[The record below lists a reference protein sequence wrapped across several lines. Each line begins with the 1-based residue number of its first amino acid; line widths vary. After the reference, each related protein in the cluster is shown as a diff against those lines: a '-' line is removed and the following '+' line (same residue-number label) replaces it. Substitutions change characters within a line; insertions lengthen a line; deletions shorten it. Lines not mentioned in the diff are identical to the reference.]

1 MCFLA
6 SASLVCD
13 RVSSDTGD
21 KQLARVKGVV
31 GYQESATSAF
41 KPIFGRLDLPD
52 DAYAITKPNGSAVLR
67 LKDSSEIDIGENTK
81 VQVGAFNPAAS
92 GNQNTIVLNGG
103 ALHFNIRHPQGGQ
116 SNYKFVTAT
125 SQIAVRGTEGFLIA
139 GANGTQVV
147 CVSCAAGDVS
157 VQVGQQTVSIV
168 TNQTLTVLGSNPL
181 TATTSITANPT
192 VNNPAINQ
200 FNGNQNPFNPNP
212 TGQGLDPTN
221 SFSGAGTGAAS
232 AGTGGLV
239 TTVGAAAAAGGVVA
253 ATTKSSGT
261 NPSPAPS
268 ATPTPAPPATPTP
281 APPATPTPAPPATP
295 TPAPSATP
303 TPAPSATP
311 TPAPSA
317 TPTPAPSATPTP
329 AQPGT
334 LVLQLSF
341 PGATTFPTQFTW
353 PFSQLNA
360 TSNATF
366 TCTPNTIIT
375 CNTTQA
381 IQGTTLNGTLS
392 GTLNAPGTF
401 QVGGSANGYTL
412 PTTTFNVYGVVG
424 LTSPPSAPIAF
435 TTVPSSQQVTI
446 TQLPAGSSLTASI
459 NCPGGATAAN
469 VTLTGASG
477 PSPLTFTINAIS
489 PPSTNPPPAVACTI
503 TVVGQGDGP
512 RASLSIP
519 VNVTSTG
526 IGVSAHRRKPN

>member
-1 MCFLA
+1 
-6 SASLVCD
+6 
-13 RVSSDTGD
+13 
-21 KQLARVKGVV
+21 LARVKGVV
-31 GYQESATSAF
+31 GYQDSLTSAF

-52 DAYAITKPNGSAVLR
+52 DAYAVTKPNGSAVLR
-67 LKDSSEIDIGENTK
+67 LRDSSEIDIGENTK
-81 VQVGAFNPAAS
+81 VQIGAFNPAES

-181 TATTSITANPT
+181 TATSSITANPT
-192 VNNPAINQ
+192 VNNPAVNQ

-212 TGQGLDPTN
+212 STGADPTG
-221 SFSGAGTGAAS
+221 SFSGAGTGAAG
-232 AGTGGLV
+232 AGAGGVITG
-239 TTVGAAAAAGGVVA
+239 VGAAAAAGGVVA
-253 ATTKSSGT
+253 ATTKTASTQS
-261 NPSPAPS
+261 SPAPS
-268 ATPTPAPPATPTP
+268 L
-281 APPATPTPAPPATP
+281 
-295 TPAPSATP
+295 
-303 TPAPSATP
+303 
-311 TPAPSA
+311 
-317 TPTPAPSATPTP
+317 
-329 AQPGT
+329 PGT
-334 LVLQLSF
+334 LVLQLNF
-341 PGATTFPTQFTW
+341 PGATTFPRPFAW

-360 TSNATF
+360 TGDATF
-366 TCTPNTIIT
+366 TCSPANVIT
-375 CNTTQA
+375 CQTTQA

-392 GTLNAPGTF
+392 GSLNAAGQF

-412 PTTTFNVYGVVG
+412 PTTTFNVYGLVT
-424 LTSPPSAPIAF
+424 LTNPPSAPITF
-435 TTVPSSQQVTI
+435 TSVPSTQHVTVTQQ
-446 TQLPAGSSLTASI
+446 PNGSTLTASI

-477 PSPLTFTINAIS
+477 ASPLTFNVNAVCA
-489 PPSTNPPPAVACTI
+489 PTTNPPPAVACTI
-503 TVVGQGDGP
+503 TVVGQGDGSG
-512 RASLSIP
+512 ASLTIP

>member
-1 MCFLA
+1 VALAKTTGMLVRRLAVGALCFLA
-6 SASLVCD
+6 SVSLVCD

-31 GYQESATSAF
+31 GYQESLTSEF

-52 DAYAITKPNGSAVLR
+52 DYYAVTKPNGSAVLR

-81 VQVGAFNPAAS
+81 VQVGAFSPAES
-92 GNQNTIVLNGG
+92 GNQNTIVLQGG

-192 VNNPAINQ
+192 VNNPAVNQ

-221 SFSGAGTGAAS
+221 SFSGAGTGAAG
-232 AGTGGLV
+232 AGAGGIV
-239 TTVGAAAAAGGVVA
+239 TTVGAVAAAGGVVA
-253 ATTKSSGT
+253 ATTKSGST
-261 NPSPAPS
+261 A
-268 ATPTPAPPATPTP
+268 
-281 APPATPTPAPPATP
+281 
-295 TPAPSATP
+295 TPAPSG
-303 TPAPSATP
+303 
-311 TPAPSA
+311 
-317 TPTPAPSATPTP
+317 
-329 AQPGT
+329 PGT
-334 LVLQLSF
+334 LVLQLNF
-341 PGATTFPTQFTW
+341 PGATTFPYQFTW
-353 PFSQLNA
+353 PFSQLDA
-360 TSNATF
+360 TGDATF
-366 TCTPNTIIT
+366 TCTPSNIIT
-375 CNTTQA
+375 CTATQA
-381 IQGTTLNGTLS
+381 MAGTTLNGALS
-392 GTLNAPGTF
+392 GTLSAPGAF
-401 QVGGSANGYTL
+401 QVGGSASGYTL

-424 LTSPPSAPIAF
+424 LTNPPSAPISF
-435 TTVPSSQQVTI
+435 TAVPSSQQVTV
-446 TQLPAGSSLTASI
+446 TQLPNGSALTASI
-459 NCPGGATAAN
+459 NCPGGSTAAN
-469 VTLTGASG
+469 VTLTGATG
-477 PSPLTFTINAIS
+477 PSPLTFTVNAVS
-489 PPSTNPPPAVACTI
+489 APTTEPPPAVACTI
-503 TVVGQGDGP
+503 SVVGQGDGS